1 MTSNNPRA
9 GWEKIGD
16 QFYQKVQLYES
27 VFDADL
33 ELENYFVSGAP
44 YGGALAL
51 WRDASKVARYRTGQ
65 STKSTID
72 IYSSSGKLISN
83 INWEKGPIK
92 GLGWSDDEKLLVV
105 TEDGIVH
112 CYFGLHGDFQPF
124 LLGHGAEEY
133 GVVSCRFW
141 SQGFVA
147 LLGNNTLI
155 AVSSFDEPRP
165 RVLAQPPE
173 GEVHSWSLIPPA
185 YTLSR
190 SVEVLLAID
199 KTIYVVDASGSEDR
213 GLSDGPFK
221 HISVSPNGRF
231 AALYTEDGKVWV
243 VGSDFQNKYSE
254 YDSKAKTTPTQ
265 ICWCGNDSVILAWED
280 EVHMVGPNG
289 AAVKYYYDDQ
299 VHVVADIDGVRL
311 ITNEACE
318 FLHKVPDPLEEVF
331 KLGSTSAASVL
342 VDSIELLEKK
352 SPKADENIQRIKPNL
367 PEAVET
373 CIRAA
378 GEEFNHNFQKQLLR
392 AASFG
397 KSVLDLY
404 SSDEFVDMCEDLRVL
419 NAVRDYR
426 IGLFLSYEQY
436 CRLTPERLIARLVN
450 RREYLLAIK
459 LSDFLHLPSN
469 KIYVHWASQKVRSS
483 SGDDDAIRE
492 LVVERLR
499 GKHGISFETIARAAY
514 NEGRSHLATT
524 LLNHEPRAGKQ
535 VPLLLNMEED
545 EIALNKAI
553 ESGDSDL
560 VFFVLLQ
567 LKNKLPLA
575 TFLRTISE
583 KPVAAALVESSAR
596 AQDQDLLKD
605 LYYQDDRPVEG
616 SNLLLED
623 AMHQPQVQAVMDK
636 LKLAARLL
644 TDAKDPTAIMH
655 TRALTEATQ
664 LLKMQEAFEKEITDS
679 SGSFLGLSINETM
692 YRLIKSGYSKR
703 AASVQSAFKVPEK
716 SWWWVRLRAL
726 TAARLWGEVEEIA
739 KSKKS
744 PIGWEPFYN
753 EVLGAGN
760 TRLAS
765 SFIPKC
771 TSLQPA
777 ERIEMWVKCGM
788 IVKAGE
794 EALKAKDSASLESLR
809 DKASGQQHVEI
820 ERMLT
825 QLRPKK

>member
-1 MTSNNPRA
+1 MTTNNSRA

-16 QFYQKVQLYES
+16 QFYQKAQLYES
-27 VFDADL
+27 VFDQDL
-33 ELENYFVSGAP
+33 ELENYVVAGAP

-51 WRDASKVARYRTGQ
+51 WRDTSKVARYRTGQ

-83 INWEKGPIK
+83 INWEKGVIK

-105 TEDGIVH
+105 TEEGTVH

-124 LLGHGAEEY
+124 LLGHGAEEF
-133 GVVSCRFW
+133 GVKSCRFW
-141 SQGFVA
+141 SHGFVA
-147 LLGNNTLI
+147 LLSNNALV
-155 AVSSFDEPRP
+155 AVSSFEEPRP
-165 RVLAQPPE
+165 RLLAHAPE

-190 SVEVLLAID
+190 SVEVLLAVD
-199 KTIYVVDASGSEDR
+199 KTIFVVDASEAEDR

-221 HISVSPNGRF
+221 HVSVSPNGRF
-231 AALYTEDGKVWV
+231 AALFTEDGKVWV

-265 ICWCGNDSVILAWED
+265 MIWCGNDAVVLAWED
-280 EVHMVGPNG
+280 EIHMLGPDG

-299 VHVVADIDGVRL
+299 VHVVPDIDGVRL
-311 ITNEACE
+311 ITNDACE
-318 FLHKVPDPLEEVF
+318 FLRKVPDPLEEVF
-331 KLGSTSAASVL
+331 KLGSTSAASIL

-373 CIRAA
+373 CVRAA
-378 GEEFNHNFQKQLLR
+378 GHEFNHSSQKQLLR

-404 SSDEFVDMCEDLRVL
+404 SSDEFVNMCEDLRVL
-419 NAVRDYR
+419 NAVRDYQ
-426 IGLFLSYEQY
+426 IGLFMSYEQY
-436 CRLTPERLIARLVN
+436 VRLTSERLIARLVN

-459 LSDFLHLPSN
+459 LSEYLHLPLN
-469 KIYVHWASQKVRSS
+469 KIYVHWASQKVRSA
-483 SGDDDAIRE
+483 SGDDDTIRE
-492 LVVERLR
+492 MVVDRLR
-499 GKHGISFETIARAAY
+499 GKHGVSFENIARAAY
-514 NEGRSHLATT
+514 DEGRSHLATT

-553 ESGDSDL
+553 ESGDTDL
-560 VFFVLLQ
+560 VFYVLLQ
-567 LKNKLPLA
+567 LKKKLPLA
-575 TFLRTISE
+575 SFLRTISE
-583 KPVAAALVESSAR
+583 RPVAAALVESSAKQ
-596 AQDQDLLKD
+596 QDQDLLKD

-616 SNLLLED
+616 SNLLLEE
-623 AMHQPQVQAVMDK
+623 AMQQPQVQAVIDK

-644 TDAKDPTAIMH
+644 TDAKDPTALLH
-655 TRALTEATQ
+655 SRALTETTQ
-664 LLKMQEAFEKEITDS
+664 LLKMQEAFDKEITDS
-679 SGSFLGLSINETM
+679 SGSYVGLSLNETM
-692 YRLIKSGYSKR
+692 FRLIKSGYSKR
-703 AASVQSAFKVPEK
+703 AASVQSTFKVPEK
-716 SWWWVRLRAL
+716 TWWWVRLRAL

-739 KSKKS
+739 KNKKS

-771 TSLQPA
+771 TNLQPP

-788 IVKAGE
+788 VVKAGE
-794 EALKAKDSASLESLR
+794 EAVKAKDLNSLESLR
-809 DKASGQQHVEI
+809 DKASGQQQVEI

-825 QLRPKK
+825 QLRPRK

>member
-33 ELENYFVSGAP
+33 ELENYFVAGAP

-199 KTIYVVDASGSEDR
+199 KTIYVVDASESEDR

-514 NEGRSHLATT
+514 DEGRSHLATT

-664 LLKMQEAFEKEITDS
+664 LLKMQEAFDKEITDS

>member
-1 MTSNNPRA
+1 MTTTNPRS

-16 QFYQKVQLYES
+16 QFYQKIQLYES
-27 VFDADL
+27 IFDQDL
-33 ELENYFVSGAP
+33 ELENYLVAGAP

-51 WRDASKVARYRTGQ
+51 WRDSSKIARYRTGQ

-72 IYSSSGKLISN
+72 IYSTSGKLISN

-105 TEDGIVH
+105 TEDGTVH
-112 CYFGLHGDFQPF
+112 CYFGLYGDFQPF

-141 SQGFVA
+141 SHGFVA
-147 LLGNNTLI
+147 LLSNNTLV

-165 RVLAQPPE
+165 RLLAQPPE
-173 GEVHSWSLIPPA
+173 GEISSWSLIPPA

-199 KTIYVVDASGSEDR
+199 KTIVVIDASEADDR

-221 HISVSPNGRF
+221 HVSVSPNGRF

-243 VGSDFQNKYSE
+243 VGSDFQQKYSE

-265 ICWCGNDSVILAWED
+265 IYWCGNDSVILAWED
-280 EVHMVGPNG
+280 EIHMVGPDG

-299 VHVVADIDGVRL
+299 VHVVPDIDGIRL
-311 ITNEACE
+311 ITNESCD
-318 FLHKVPDPLEEVF
+318 FLHKVPDQLEEVF
-331 KLGSTSAASVL
+331 RLGSTSAASVL
-342 VDSIELLEKK
+342 VDSIELLEMK
-352 SPKADENIQRIKPNL
+352 SPKADENIQRIKQSL

-373 CIRAA
+373 CIQAA
-378 GEEFNHNFQKQLLR
+378 GHEFNQNLQKQLLR

-426 IGLFLSYEQY
+426 IGLFMSYEQY
-436 CRLTPERLIARLVN
+436 VRLTPERLIARLVN

-459 LSDFLHLPSN
+459 LSEFLHLPLN
-469 KIYVHWASQKVRSS
+469 KIYIHWASQKVRSS
-483 SGDDDAIRE
+483 SADDDAVRE
-492 LVVERLR
+492 LVVERLH

-514 NEGRSHLATT
+514 DEGRSHLATT

-535 VPLLLNMEED
+535 VPLLLSMEED
-545 EIALNKAI
+545 EIALHKAI
-553 ESGDSDL
+553 ESGDTDL
-560 VFFVLLQ
+560 VFYVLLQ
-567 LKNKLPLA
+567 LKKKMPLA

-596 AQDQDLLKD
+596 AQDQELLKD
-605 LYYQDDRPVEG
+605 LYYQDDRSVEG
-616 SNLLLED
+616 SNLLLEE
-623 AMHQPQVQAVMDK
+623 AMKQSQIQAVIDK
-636 LKLAARLL
+636 LKLAGRLL
-644 TDAKDPTAIMH
+644 TDAKDPTATMH
-655 TRALTEATQ
+655 TRALAEAGQ
-664 LLKMQEAFEKEITDS
+664 LLKMQEVFDKDITDS
-679 SGSFLGLSINETM
+679 SGSYVGLSVNETM
-692 YRLIKSGYSKR
+692 YRLIKSGYGKR
-703 AASVQSAFKVPEK
+703 AASVQNAFKVPEK
-716 SWWWVRLRAL
+716 TWWWIRLRAL
-726 TAARLWGEVEEIA
+726 TAARLWGEVEEL
-739 KSKKS
+739 SKNKRS

-760 TRLAS
+760 TRLAA
-765 SFIPKC
+765 SFVPKC
-771 TSLQPA
+771 TNLQPA

-794 EALKAKDSASLESLR
+794 EALKAKDLASLESLR
-809 DKASGQQHVEI
+809 DKANGQQQVEL